1 MATIERAT
9 YFLANLQDEPGAV
22 LKVLQDFKE
31 KDIGLSGLLGF
42 GTSEGKAQLC
52 IVGKN
57 PRKVRNAWKKSGL
70 LADEGIG
77 FWVKG
82 VDRTGAL
89 LKPLEALAN
98 AGINIVAID
107 ATAVGGR
114 FGSFIRVDKA
124 DVEKAAKALGLK

>member
-9 YFLANLQDEPGAV
+9 YFVTNLKDEPGAL

-31 KDIGLSGLLGF
+31 RDIGLSGLVGF
-42 GTSEGKAQLC
+42 RTSEGQAQLC
-52 IVGKN
+52 VVGKN

-70 LADEGIG
+70 LAEEGIG

-89 LKPLEALAN
+89 LKPLETLAN
-98 AGINIVAID
+98 AGINIVSVD

-114 FGSFIRVDKA
+114 FGAFIRVDKA